1 MKASCLYLLT
11 VSVWPLL
18 LLVMLNLPSRFCMS
32 WRVFRGAYL
41 CWQRVFRVHR
51 FRVAMH
57 RRVVLRI
64 ESTRHLH
71 DAAITL
77 QHNIKRVRPTPYML
91 L

>member
-1 MKASCLYLLT
+1 MI
-11 VSVWPLL
+11 VSV
-18 LLVMLNLPSRFCMS
+18 CMS
-32 WRVFRGAYL
+32 WCVFRGACL

-77 QHNIKRVRPTPYML
+77 QHNIKRVRPTPYMPFSL
-91 L
+91 VDGTWESVLSLISMRTDWV